1 MIKIQKEKVV
11 YMEILEQIYLSQ
23 ESKIDDIIQ
32 EANNEIKG
40 KLNKIDI
47 AEILEKYSNDKE
59 LQNVF
64 EKIEDN
70 YNIKVSYLNK
80 KIYEQGFIDG
90 VKLMLEALR

>member
-1 MIKIQKEKVV
+1 
-11 YMEILEQIYLSQ
+11 MEILEQIYLSQ

-70 YNIKVSYLNK
+70 YNIKVGYLNK

>member
-1 MIKIQKEKVV
+1 
-11 YMEILEQIYLSQ
+11 MEILEQIYLSP

-32 EANNEIKG
+32 ETNNEIKG

-80 KIYEQGFIDG
+80 RIYEQGFIDG

>member
-1 MIKIQKEKVV
+1 MIKIQEEKVV

>member
-1 MIKIQKEKVV
+1 MIKIQEEKVV
-11 YMEILEQIYLSQ
+11 YMEILEQIYLSP

-32 EANNEIKG
+32 ETNNEIKG

-80 KIYEQGFIDG
+80 RIYEQGFIDG

>member
-1 MIKIQKEKVV
+1 
-11 YMEILEQIYLSQ
+11 MEILEQIYLSP
-23 ESKIDDIIQ
+23 ECKIDDIIQ
-32 EANNEIKG
+32 ETNNEIKG

-70 YNIKVSYLNK
+70 YNIKVSYLNNR
-80 KIYEQGFIDG
+80 IYEQGFIDG

>member
-1 MIKIQKEKVV
+1 
-11 YMEILEQIYLSQ
+11 MEILEQIYLSQ

-32 EANNEIKG
+32 ETNNEIKG

>member
-1 MIKIQKEKVV
+1 
-11 YMEILEQIYLSQ
+11 MEILEQIYLSQ

>member
-1 MIKIQKEKVV
+1 
-11 YMEILEQIYLSQ
+11 MEILEQIYLSP

-32 EANNEIKG
+32 ETNNEIKG

-70 YNIKVSYLNK
+70 YNIKVSYLNNR
-80 KIYEQGFIDG
+80 IYEQGFIDG